1 VYPFVILLL
10 GFVIFLG
17 VLNDKKTPR
26 ITTIVLLAFLWIM
39 MAANIDN
46 PDYDNYYL
54 GYQNLQT
61 YAGSEWG
68 YYVLAKVCTAV
79 GMSYN
84 QFKFILSAIGL
95 LLIHSTV
102 IKYLKNHIIFYI
114 IYFICPFMMDVTQ
127 LKNFIAMSFLIYA
140 IPFLTEETIKGKMKY
155 AIFVTLGAAFQITA
169 FIYLPIM
176 FLGKVD
182 KNKMTKIVL
191 TIAAIASIII
201 GLNRGLVVNL
211 ITLLSS
217 LFGGYDGRISVYSN
231 VGTRYGFLIYWGI
244 QIISFLLIK
253 WAKHVYVMRDRALSA
268 ENVTNIDENQE
279 YKLIQLSE
287 TINTYAFIF
296 LPFYVVQLTY
306 GRFLRNLLPLN
317 FIVLIIVYRK
327 NIIAKGKITSKGLL
341 TLLFLISYVVV
352 NFYFMIYM
360 EYSET
365 IVEPLFTGNWFFNMN
380 WSAWFN

>member
-1 VYPFVILLL
+1 MYPFVILLL
-10 GFVIFLG
+10 GFIFFLG
-17 VLNDKKTPR
+17 VLNDKKTPQ
-26 ITTIVLLAFLWIM
+26 ITTIFLLVFLWIM

-54 GYQNLQT
+54 GYQNLQI

-68 YYVLAKVCTAV
+68 YYVLAKVCAAIGV
-79 GMSYN
+79 SYN

-102 IKYLKNHIIFYI
+102 IKYLKKHIMFYI
-114 IYFICPFMMDVTQ
+114 MYFFCPFMMDVTQ
-127 LKNFIAMSFLIYA
+127 LKNFIAMAFLIYA
-140 IPFLTEETIKGKMKY
+140 IPFLTEETIKGKVKY
-155 AIFVTLGAAFQITA
+155 AFFITLGTTFQITA

-176 FLGKVD
+176 FLGKVN

-191 TIAAIASIII
+191 IIAAIASLII
-201 GLNRGLVVNL
+201 GLNRSLVVYL
-211 ITLLSS
+211 ITLLSN
-217 LFGGYDGRISVYSN
+217 LFGGYDGRFSVYSN

-244 QIISFLLIK
+244 QIISFLLVK
-253 WAKHVYVMRDRALSA
+253 WAKHVYVMRDRFSA
-268 ENVTNIDENQE
+268 VVNTVNNDESLE
-279 YKLIQLSE
+279 YKLIQVSE
-287 TINTYAFIF
+287 IIITYAFIF

-327 NIIAKGKITSKGLL
+327 NIIAKRKITSKGLL
-341 TLLFLISYVVV
+341 ALFILILYVAV